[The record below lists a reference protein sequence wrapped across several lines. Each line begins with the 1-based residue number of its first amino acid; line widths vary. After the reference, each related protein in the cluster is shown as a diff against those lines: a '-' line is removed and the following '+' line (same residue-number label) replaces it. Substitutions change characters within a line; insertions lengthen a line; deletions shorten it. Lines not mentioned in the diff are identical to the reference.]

1 MSGPD
6 AEAIHILVLGPEPPE
21 PLSASL
27 KENGFTVVC
36 TAEAKQILA
45 RSPDLVLLSSN
56 NGRFITGELK
66 NILRI
71 HPAPLIFLGTP
82 ASELQNEIDDYCPF
96 PVDFEY
102 LAFKI
107 KSLSRRIKK
116 ERDINPLTGLPGN
129 RLITAYLDQAYSSG
143 KRTVVYI
150 DINDFK
156 PYNDT
161 YGFGKGDEVIKSLGR
176 ILSNAVSRRS
186 ADSFVGHIG
195 GDDFIVICLDN
206 EAENLSKEVMDD
218 FSVSRNG
225 FYSSKDLSRGL
236 IVALDRDGRRRNFP
250 LLSLS
255 IVSFRVSQDCFKS
268 VGEISKRAM
277 YLKKKVKA
285 RSSPQGNSVYLKDGD
300 EHGMTDL
307 RKLETFAASAA
318 LPLFLRRSLIEA
330 LGETGDPSFIS
341 LLKGLLNDA
350 EPERIRKS
358 AIYALGR
365 LKDPMAVPLL
375 IDRLFDPDPHLRTRA
390 VEALGEIGRNE
401 AYEPIKKLAS
411 DRNRFVRQ
419 KVMESLGKLANN
431 DSLAI
436 LGKALH
442 DSHTRV
448 SENAVRA
455 LGELRNPL
463 AVPLLKEYLTNANPR
478 CMSETIAALGKI
490 LHPDAAQI
498 VCEGLSNGS
507 PQVQWQA
514 LSRIPPFI
522 EKGFLEER
530 RDQLLNRLLFF
541 AGSENDYLKRAGI
554 LALGALKDTR
564 ALPALVTALISK
576 NELVRWSAA
585 LSLGKIGDAKA
596 VPYLVKGLKDKDE
609 FVRSAAVWALGETG
623 NERNVEPLRLSLK
636 DGSARVREAAAS
648 SIIRIVLKNRPAI
661 DLRHSSC

>member
-1 MSGPD
+1 MPEID
-6 AEAIHILVLGPEPPE
+6 EKEVRVLVLGPEPPE
-21 PLSASL
+21 SLVTKL
-27 KENGFTVVC
+27 KENGFTVIC

-45 RSPDLVLLSSN
+45 HSPDLILLSSN
-56 NGRFITGELK
+56 NGRFITDELK

-71 HPAPLIFLGTP
+71 HPAPLIYLGTP
-82 ASELQNEIDDYCPF
+82 APELQNEIDDYLP
-96 PVDFEY
+96 PPLDFDY

-116 ERDINPLTGLPGN
+116 ERDINPLTSLPGN
-129 RLITAYLDQAYSSG
+129 RLINAYLDRAYCSG
-143 KRTVVYI
+143 NRTVVYI

-195 GDDFIVICLDN
+195 GDDFIVICSDI
-206 EAENLSKEVMDD
+206 ETENLSKEVMDD

-255 IVSFRVSQDCFKS
+255 IVSFRVSQDNFKS

-277 YLKKKVKA
+277 YLKKRVKA

-300 EHGMTDL
+300 EHGMADL
-307 RKLETFAASAA
+307 RKLEALAVSAA
-318 LPLFLRRSLIEA
+318 LPLSLRRSLIEA
-330 LGETGDPSFIS
+330 LGETGDHSFFH
-341 LLKGLLNDA
+341 LLKGLLNA
-350 EPERIRKS
+350 SEPEKIRKS

-365 LKDPMAVPLL
+365 LKDPNAVPPL
-375 IDRLFDPDPHLRTRA
+375 IDHLSDPDPHLRTRA

-401 AYEPIKKLAS
+401 AYEPIRKLVS
-411 DRNRFVRQ
+411 DRNSFVRQ

-442 DSHTRV
+442 DPHARV
-448 SENAVRA
+448 SENAVWA
-455 LGELRNPL
+455 LGELRNPS

-478 CMSETIAALGKI
+478 CMSEAIAALGKI
-490 LHPDAAQI
+490 LHPDAAR
-498 VCEGLSNGS
+498 VVYEGISNGS

-530 RDQLLNRLLFF
+530 HDDLLNRLLFF

-554 LALGALKDTR
+554 IALGALKDTR

-576 NELVRWSAA
+576 NDLVRWSAA
-585 LSLGKIGDAKA
+585 LSLGKIADAKA
-596 VPYLVKGLKDKDE
+596 VPYLVKALKDKDE

-623 NERNVEPLRLSLK
+623 NGRSVEPLRLSLK

-648 SIIRIVLKNRPAI
+648 SIIRIVLKKQAGR
-661 DLRHSSC
+661 